1 MIYVAQSLA
10 QKLCSTLQSLTTEN
24 LQQEDNQPQQWLCT
38 HKVGNAHA
46 IAMLKKAGLLNELF
60 PQ

>member
-24 LQQEDNQPQQWLCT
+24 LQQEDNQPQQ
-38 HKVGNAHA
+38 
-46 IAMLKKAGLLNELF
+46 
-60 PQ
+60 